1 MAEQRIRGEQVQ
13 FRISRAGTLVRTLTA
28 VKSMTFT
35 ALVEMVSRG
44 YLGETTER
52 KDEIYKGVSIEATFD
67 VESPDAWDLIAAVRN
82 RAVARRYDNTTIITC
97 SFTGLFAG
105 ANGVPIK
112 RRMTV
117 PDVKS
122 GAMPIAI
129 GSREEYVGQTLTFGA
144 SDFKGPSQ

>member
-13 FRISRAGTLVRTLTA
+13 FRISKGGVLQRTLTA

-35 ALVEMVSRG
+35 ALVDQIKRG

-52 KDEIYKGVSIEATFD
+52 VDEIYKGVTIDAAFD
-67 VESPDAWDLIAAVRN
+67 TETPDAWDLISAIRN
-82 RAVARRYDNTTIITC
+82 RAVARQYDTTTIITC
-97 SFTGLFAG
+97 SFVGNFTG
-105 ANGVPIK
+105 GV
-112 RRMTV
+112 RRRITV

-122 GAMPIAI
+122 GNLPIMVS
-129 GSREEYVGQTLTFGA
+129 SREEYVGQTLSFAA